1 MITNVIQQPHP
12 ILDATKLDIDLRQTA
27 PICRLTDRTVT
38 LIGAAP
44 SFDAAG
50 RDFNGSDE
58 YVTIADAA
66 DLRPGTGPF
75 QLHVWTKIGTQNGVN
90 GFIFSKGGTAA
101 THWGLY
107 IDSDGTSDGKIVFIG
122 DNGRIILIST
132 LDTYEN
138 DGITHLVS
146 VIRVGTVANL
156 YVDKAVAASDSPAG
170 GELDSA
176 ADINIG
182 TKVSSATQIF
192 TGKIIRVQFATATRT
207 FAQAEGDM
215 AVIYRR
221 GAFTH

>member
-1 MITNVIQQPHP
+1 MPLTNVTQQPHFYLP
-12 ILDATKLDIDLRQTA
+12 GTKIDMCLRHAA
-27 PICRLTDRTVT
+27 PIDRLTDRTVT

-50 RDFNGSDE
+50 RNFNGSDE

-75 QLHVWTKIGTQNGVN
+75 QLHVWTKIGAQIKIK

-101 THWGLY
+101 THWALY
-107 IDSDGTSDGKIVFIG
+107 IDSDTSAGKIVFVG
-122 DNGRIILIST
+122 DNGRIVLIST
-132 LDTYEN
+132 LNTYEN

-156 YVDKAVAASDSPAG
+156 YVDKAPAASDSPAG